1 MADGRDTVS
10 CLLLRPRWGVR
21 SIVMSVSV
29 CLCARLSVHVRASP
43 FFVHVTYGRGSVSTA
58 GVVIRYVFPVLWMTS
73 YLHNHLHDALKTG
86 CKGKGKR
93 SVAVRNRS
101 HRYVCH
107 MGSHSV
113 TCHPAEVTFPPLPQP
128 KLVLE

>member
-43 FFVHVTYGRGSVSTA
+43 FFVHVTYGRGSVLHCRRSDTLRIS
-58 GVVIRYVFPVLWMTS
+58 GFVDDVIF
-73 YLHNHLHDALKTG
+73 A
-86 CKGKGKR
+86 
-93 SVAVRNRS
+93 
-101 HRYVCH
+101 
-107 MGSHSV
+107 
-113 TCHPAEVTFPPLPQP
+113 QP
-128 KLVLE
+128 FARCSEDRM